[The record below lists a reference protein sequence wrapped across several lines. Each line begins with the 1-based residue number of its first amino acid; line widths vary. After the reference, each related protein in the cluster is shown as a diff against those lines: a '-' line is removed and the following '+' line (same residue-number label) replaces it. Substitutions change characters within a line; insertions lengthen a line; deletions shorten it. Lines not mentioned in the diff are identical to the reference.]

1 MSTPPLPRHRK
12 TLLVI
17 VAEAALEKALVRT
30 AREHGAH
37 FWTVGE
43 VHGAGREGVRDGDW
57 EADRTIEFKVLGDD
71 AVVDTIARHVLDT
84 WTPHYSVGMYFSD
97 VSVLRPDRF

>member
-1 MSTPPLPRHRK
+1 MNLVKHPR

-17 VAEAALEKALVRT
+17 FAEAALETLLVADVR
-30 AREHGAH
+30 RLGAS

-57 EADRTIEFKVLGDD
+57 EADRTIEMKVLCEPPVAD
-71 AVVDTIARHVLDT
+71 AIADHVMRSYAR
-84 WTPHYSVGMYFSD
+84 HYSVALYFSE
-97 VSVLRPDRF
+97 VGVLRPERY